1 MDKGFARRVH
11 ALYVRRLP
19 SAGRDLRGELF
30 QPSPNARCT
39 EYRLGTPKHMHNPP
53 GWDKPQP
60 NLGSFTAV
68 TVKQRV

>member
-19 SAGRDLRGELF
+19 SAVSDLRGELF

-39 EYRLGTPKHMHNPP
+39 EYRLGTPNICITRRA
-53 GWDKPQP
+53 GI
-60 NLGSFTAV
+60 NLSLISVALL
-68 TVKQRV
+68 RSP